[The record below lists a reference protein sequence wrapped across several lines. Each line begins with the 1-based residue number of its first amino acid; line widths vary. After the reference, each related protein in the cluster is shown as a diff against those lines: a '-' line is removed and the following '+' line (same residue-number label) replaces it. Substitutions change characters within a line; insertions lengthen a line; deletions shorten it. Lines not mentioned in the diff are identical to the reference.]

1 MPNRAFDVDPVE
13 YPFTSRWYE
22 RPQGWMHYID
32 EGAGIPVVMCHGNPT
47 WSYLYRKI
55 IRDLLPDCRCI
66 AYDLPGF
73 GYSGHPSAP
82 FHYTPQEH
90 ALWVESLLLEHLKLD
105 RFILVV
111 QDWGGPI
118 GLDIATR
125 HPDKII
131 GVVISSTWAWPV
143 PLLGKVFSLVLG
155 SPLGRELNLRFNFF
169 PTRLVAWALGPQART
184 ASTLDAYAG
193 PFPTRQSR
201 AGVAAFPTQLR
212 AASAWLE
219 ALEKR
224 LHTLKKKPIAFVFGL
239 KDVLTRPADMDRWL
253 QHFPSA
259 DVQRDASAGHY
270 TQEDCPQRY
279 SVAIRR
285 LLQKIT

>member
-1 MPNRAFDVDPVE
+1 MPSRAFDVDPVE
-13 YPFTSRWYE
+13 YPFTSQWYE
-22 RPQGWMHYID
+22 RPEGWVHYID

-55 IRDLLPDCRCI
+55 IKELTPDCRCI

-73 GYSGHPSAP
+73 GYSSHPSG
-82 FHYTPQEH
+82 FQYTPQEH
-90 ALWVESLLLEHLKLD
+90 VRWVESLLFEHLKLE
-105 RFILVV
+105 RLILVV

-143 PLLGKVFSLVLG
+143 RLPVKVFSLLLG
-155 SPLGRELNLRFNFF
+155 NPLGRELNLRFNFF
-169 PTRLVAWALGPQART
+169 PTRLIEWALGPQSRT
-184 ASTLDAYAG
+184 SATLAAYER

-201 AGVAAFPTQLR
+201 AGMAAFPAQLR
-212 AASAWLE
+212 AASSWLD

-224 LHTLKKKPIAFVFGL
+224 LHTLKKKPISFVFGR
-239 KDVLTRPADMDRWL
+239 KDILTRPADMERWL
-253 QHFPSA
+253 RHFPNA

-270 TQEDCPQRY
+270 TQEDCPGRY
-279 SVAIRR
+279 SVAVRR
-285 LLQKIT
+285 LLQKSA